1 MMLFNLLIITLF
13 GILVNATAN
22 PSGTAQ
28 LIKTGEGYL
37 NAWQIS
43 MASDVADRILN
54 QSLSDDDK
62 RQAYYYK
69 SLVEYYKGNYAEAL
83 EYGRGVEM
91 SHNTVSEKFNP
102 LDYFLKV
109 SEFGLNFKEI
119 NTKHF
124 NIRYVHPKDR
134 ILISYAEAVLE
145 KAYYEVGLDIDYYP
159 KGRTVVEIYPDLK
172 SFTEASTLSEN
183 EIKTTGVVGICKFN
197 RIMILSPRLLPK
209 GFSWFDTLTHEYTH
223 YLVFIKSQNKT
234 PVWIH
239 EGIAKF
245 EEKRW
250 NDKDSNV
257 ITPLYET
264 LLALALRDNE
274 LVPIEKMHPSF
285 GKLDTAYEAQLA
297 FAQSGSMIEYLAD
310 TWGNN
315 AIVNLLDNLRKTGD
329 YKLSIKMVTD
339 REFDSFY
346 DSWVKYLKSK
356 KLSVKIPDVEVREL
370 RFTEGR
376 HSQNG
381 SEDLIN
387 IDDIKARE
395 YSRLGDM
402 LRTRGRLK
410 AATYEYEKA
419 THFEPTSPVVLNRL
433 TSVKTDLG
441 QYDDAERLLRPI
453 IELYPDY
460 VDTHLN
466 LGRIYFN
473 KGNFKKAEQELKI
486 ALSINPFDPK
496 IHSALIS
503 VYENQGILESVEK
516 EQAVLKILLE
526 EEPGNESD

>member
-1 MMLFNLLIITLF
+1 MTFNLLIPLF
-13 GILVNATAN
+13 AMFLNATAN
-22 PSGTAQ
+22 PFGTEK
-28 LIKTGEGYL
+28 LIKKGEEYL
-37 NAWQIS
+37 NSWQIS
-43 MASDVADRILN
+43 MASDVADRVLD

-62 RQAYYYK
+62 AQAYYFK
-69 SLVEYYKGNYAEAL
+69 SMVEYYKGNYAQAL
-83 EYGRGVEM
+83 EYGKRIDM
-91 SHNTVSEKFNP
+91 SEKAIQEKFRP
-102 LDYFLKV
+102 LVYILDV
-109 SEFGLNFKEI
+109 SDFGLNFKEI

-124 NIRYVHPKDR
+124 NIRYIHPKDK
-134 ILISYAEAVLE
+134 ILMSYAETVLE
-145 KAYYEVGLDIDYYP
+145 KAYYEVGLDLDYYP
-159 KGRTVVEIYPDLK
+159 KAPIVVEIYPDLK
-172 SFTEASTLSEN
+172 SFTDASTLSEN
-183 EIKTTGVVGICKFN
+183 DIKTTGVVGICKFN

-250 NDKDSNV
+250 RGKDSDV
-257 ITPLYET
+257 ITPFYES
-264 LLALALRDNE
+264 LLAIALRDNK
-274 LVPIEKMHPSF
+274 LVSIEKMHPSF

-297 FAQSGSMIEYLAD
+297 FAQSGSMIEYLVNI
-310 TWGNN
+310 WGNN
-315 AIVNLLDNLRKTGD
+315 AIVSLLDNLRKRDD

-339 REFDSFY
+339 KEFDSFY
-346 DSWVKYLKSK
+346 DSWVEYLKFK
-356 KLSVKIPDVEVREL
+356 KLSVRIPDVEVKEL
-370 RFTEGR
+370 RFTESGPSR
-376 HSQNG
+376 DG
-381 SEDLIN
+381 SEDLID

-410 AATYEYEKA
+410 AAAYEYEKA
-419 THFEPTSPVVLNRL
+419 IHFDQTSPVVLNRL
-433 TSVKTDLG
+433 TSTKTDLG
-441 QYDDAERLLRPI
+441 QYDNAEQLLKPI

-466 LGRIYFN
+466 LGRIYFK

-496 IHSALIS
+496 IHTALIS

-516 EQAVLKILLE
+516 EKEVLNILLE
-526 EEPGNESD
+526 EEPRNESD

>member
-1 MMLFNLLIITLF
+1 MMIFKLLIIPLF
-13 GILVNATAN
+13 ALSVNATAN
-22 PSGTAQ
+22 PSGTEQA
-28 LIKTGEGYL
+28 IKKGEDYL

-43 MASDVADRILN
+43 MASDVADSVLN
-54 QSLSDDDK
+54 QTPSDDDK
-62 RQAYYYK
+62 TQAYYYK

-83 EYGRGVEM
+83 EYGKRVGMPRKTTNETL
-91 SHNTVSEKFNP
+91 SA
-102 LDYFLKV
+102 LDYLLKV
-109 SEFGLNFKEI
+109 SEFGLKFKEVS
-119 NTKHF
+119 TKHF
-124 NIRYVHPKDR
+124 KIRYIHPKDK

-145 KAYYEVGLDIDYYP
+145 KVYYEVGLDIDYYP
-159 KGRTVVEIYPDLK
+159 KEPVVIEIYPDLT
-172 SFTEASTLSEN
+172 SFTDASTLSETD
-183 EIKTTGVVGICKFN
+183 IKTTGVVGICKFN

-223 YLVFIKSQNKT
+223 YLVFVKSHNKT

-250 NDKDSNV
+250 NNKAGDV

-264 LLALALRDNE
+264 LLALALRDNK

-285 GKLDTAYEAQLA
+285 GKLETAYEAQLA
-297 FAQSGSMIEYLAD
+297 FAQSGSMIEYLVNN
-310 TWGNN
+310 WGNE
-315 AIVNLLDNLRKTGD
+315 AIVSLLYNLRKTDD

-339 REFDSFY
+339 KEFDSFY
-346 DSWVKYLKSK
+346 HSWVRHLKSE
-356 KLSVKIPDVEVREL
+356 KLSVKIPDIQVREL
-370 RFTEGR
+370 RFTESGS
-376 HSQNG
+376 SQDG

-410 AATYEYEKA
+410 AAAYEYEKA
-419 THFEPTSPVVLNRL
+419 THFEPISPVVLNRL
-433 TSVKTDLG
+433 TAVKTDLG
-441 QYDDAERLLRPI
+441 QYDDAEQLLRPI
-453 IELYPDY
+453 VELYPDF

-466 LGRIYFN
+466 LGRIYFS
-473 KGNFKKAEQELKI
+473 KGNFEKAEQELKI

-503 VYENQGILESVEK
+503 VYESQGISEPIEK
-516 EQAVLKILLE
+516 EKAILKILLE
-526 EEPGNESD
+526 QELGNESD

>member
-1 MMLFNLLIITLF
+1 MMIFNLLIMPLLSVF
-13 GILVNATAN
+13 VNATAN
-22 PSGTAQ
+22 PFGTEQ
-28 LIKTGEGYL
+28 LIKKGEDYL
-37 NAWQIS
+37 NSWQIS
-43 MASDVADRILN
+43 MASDVADRVLN
-54 QSLSDDDK
+54 QSVSDDDK
-62 RQAYYYK
+62 TQAYYYK
-69 SLVEYYKGNYAEAL
+69 AMVEYYKGNYAEAL
-83 EYGRGVEM
+83 EYGKRVET
-91 SHNTVSEKFNP
+91 SNKAINEKFSP

-109 SEFGLNFKEI
+109 SEFGLKFKEI

-124 NIRYVHPKDR
+124 NIRYIHPKDK
-134 ILISYAEAVLE
+134 ILISYAEGVLE

-159 KGRTVVEIYPDLK
+159 KVPIVVEIYPDLK

-183 EIKTTGVVGICKFN
+183 DIKTTGVVGICKFN

-239 EGIAKF
+239 EGIAKL

-250 NDKDSNV
+250 NDKDSDV
-257 ITPLYET
+257 ITPFYET
-264 LLALALRDNE
+264 LLALALRDNK
-274 LVPIEKMHPSF
+274 LVSIEKMHPSF

-297 FAQSGSMIEYLAD
+297 FAQSGSMIEYLVN
-310 TWGNN
+310 TWGNS

-339 REFDSFY
+339 KEFDSFY
-346 DSWVKYLKSK
+346 DSWVRYLKAK
-356 KLSVKIPDVEVREL
+356 KLSVKIPDVEVNEL
-370 RFTEGR
+370 RFTESGP
-376 HSQNG
+376 SQDG

-387 IDDIKARE
+387 IDDVKARE

-441 QYDDAERLLRPI
+441 QYDDAEQILRPI

-503 VYENQGILESVEK
+503 IYENQGILEPVEK
-516 EQAVLKILLE
+516 EKAVLNILLE
-526 EEPGNESD
+526 EEPRNESD